1 MYVECTYV
9 GWLVARPAAFAAA
22 LAPRGHRARPRGRPR
37 ERGVSAARGR
47 RATCRH
53 EVNVCSFR
61 YRFFSASS
69 SRTRAGNFPAIFIG
83 GDFGFRPGSI
93 SVRVLIRVR
102 AKTARARAPPTAMLD
117 VKMSRAASPAIGR
130 ARSQVA
136 RNRPTHQNR
145 VMEPFCAP
153 PAPTDLQQRPQG
165 TITGAAALSPMWG
178 G

>member
-1 MYVECTYV
+1 M
-9 GWLVARPAAFAAA
+9 
-22 LAPRGHRARPRGRPR
+22 RPRGRPR

-117 VKMSRAASPAIGR
+117 VPGQTTLSTSTRPLIT
-130 ARSQVA
+130 QVD
-136 RNRPTHQNR
+136 RTRTTHQNR
-145 VMEPFCAP
+145 VIEPFRAP

-178 G
+178 RCGADSSALPDERFYQVVLQVLAL